1 MIVRSIEY
9 STTFVRQLKR
19 LPQTVFQKA
28 VQAEAIFRENPM
40 HPSLRLHTLRGKLQG
55 FWSLSISY
63 QYRIVFEWMT
73 TGDVMFISIGN
84 HDIYRS

>member
-19 LPQTVFQKA
+19 LPRAVFQKA
-28 VQAEAIFRENPM
+28 VQAEVIFRENPM
-40 HPSLRLHTLRGKLQG
+40 HPSLRLHTLHGKLQG
-55 FWSLSISY
+55 FWSLSISH